1 MSVKSLGDPVFS
13 LQMQALEMK
22 VKLRENIEIHIWGPR
37 HLLLAFK
44 IMAFILCSS
53 LNCQLLL
60 NNTSQVETSSIWLAM
75 DRILFYKYSCVIV
88 VSLKLDAGGC

>member
-60 NNTSQVETSSIWLAM
+60 KGELKAHIHISLYESNTLIE
-75 DRILFYKYSCVIV
+75 
-88 VSLKLDAGGC
+88 